1 MAASAASIEPR
12 VALATAWIL
21 PAALA
26 VSIYAALALRALYA
40 DGALVLLHLVDT
52 GTFAAWDPPRWTT
65 QILQQIPAMVG
76 LRLGI
81 DDPGPLGVLL
91 GLGMYG
97 VPLAFLAG
105 TYFLLPRGH
114 RGFFL
119 FPLFAY
125 LAGSQAAGFAGCAEA
140 PFATAYFWLMLFLIW
155 FRTEGPIGRA
165 AILPIAIPAPWLH
178 EALAL
183 LGPLLAVAAIL
194 RLRRM
199 ESPSPIDRAV
209 FGALAL
215 WFAGSALYD
224 FTVVLARGTDADGF
238 YVATLALGFL
248 IDLDRFDPA
257 IRVNVPALL
266 GILAATAMAFVWWR
280 DHGGKT
286 PPVRAV
292 LGAFALLSAAL
303 VVGTLWHGP
312 LLSARAQ
319 FSARSWGALISLP
332 LGILCLGSLLR
343 PAWRASWERRSS
355 VMLIGILA
363 ATQLGWQTIATGFW
377 ADYVRDFRAVLAT
390 HEGLVSWADAIQAM
404 PPQERW
410 MLPRMAWDWTNPTL
424 SFVLAPRG
432 RVASVIA
439 NKDGDVYQPF
449 DPTSPGALPGGK
461 RFDTTQYRAALL
473 RQQSATTEK

>member
-1 MAASAASIEPR
+1 VAASAVSIEPR
-12 VALATAWIL
+12 VTLATAWIL

-52 GTFAAWDPPRWTT
+52 GTFAAWDTRRWTA
-65 QILQQIPAMVG
+65 QVLQEIPAMVG

-81 DDPGPLGVLL
+81 DDPGPLGILL
-91 GLGMYG
+91 GLGMYV

-114 RGFFL
+114 RSFFML
-119 FPLFAY
+119 PLFTY

-140 PFATAYFWLMLFLIW
+140 PFATAYFWFVLFLIW

-165 AILPIAIPAPWLH
+165 AALLIAIPALWLH

-183 LGPLLAVAAIL
+183 LGPLLAVAAVL
-194 RLRRM
+194 RLRQM
-199 ESPSPIDRAV
+199 ESPSHAERAV

-215 WFAGSALYD
+215 GFAGIALYD
-224 FTVVLARGTDADGF
+224 FIVVLARGTDADGF

-248 IDLDRFDPA
+248 IDLDRYDPA

-266 GILAATAMAFVWWR
+266 GILAGAAMAFLWWEDR
-280 DHGGKT
+280 RGKA
-286 PPVRAV
+286 PPVRTV
-292 LGAFALLSAAL
+292 LGAFALLSAIL
-303 VVGTLWHGP
+303 VVGTLWHGA
-312 LLSARAQ
+312 LFSARAQ

-332 LGILCLGSLLR
+332 LGILYLGSLIR
-343 PAWRASWERRSS
+343 PSWRTTWERRST
-355 VMLIGILA
+355 VTLLGILA
-363 ATQLGWQTIATGFW
+363 ATQLGWQTIATAFW

-390 HEGLVSWADAIQAM
+390 HEGLVSWDDAIQAM

-424 SFVLAPRG
+424 SFVLSPRG

-439 NKDGDVYQPF
+439 NPDGEVYQPF
-449 DPTSPGALPGGK
+449 DPTSPGALPAGK

-473 RQQSATTEK
+473 RQQSVTTEK